1 MPGLVSGDH
10 DQRGFRRIVFLLIWL
25 VIIPTGVLLTL
36 AILMLV
42 FYEANLNLVFGI
54 LMVTLGGCLVT
65 GTVLTLVFLRREANL
80 SRLQTDFVSKVSH
93 ELRTPLTSIRMFAEM
108 LEQEKDPERMA
119 VCLDVLQRETVRL
132 SDRIERLLDWGRMES
147 GRRVYELEPDT
158 IGAIVDAAI
167 EVHDTATLGR
177 GAEVSTDIPEELP
190 QVMVDRAAMVDAV
203 SNLLSNAWK
212 YTGEDKQIRI
222 VAQDDG
228 KWVRIAVRDNGHGIP
243 KHEQRQVFDKFYRS
257 DDRLA
262 REVEGSGLGLAIVRH
277 VVRGHGGKVEV
288 ESDVGVGSTFTILLP
303 RAKPSDVAAFADTA
317 EPAVVQ

>member
-1 MPGLVSGDH
+1 MAGLLSGDH

-108 LEQEKDPERMA
+108 LEKEQDPEQVA
-119 VCLDVLQRETVRL
+119 VCLDVLQRETSRL

-147 GRRVYELEPDT
+147 GRRVYEHKPDT
-158 IGAIVDAAI
+158 VRAIVDAAI

-177 GAEVSTDIPEELP
+177 GAEVKAEIAEGLP
-190 QVMVDRAAMVDAV
+190 PVLADRGAMVDAV

-212 YTGEDKQIRI
+212 YTGDAKDIRI
-222 VAQDDG
+222 VADEEG
-228 KWVRIAVRDNGHGIP
+228 KWVRIAVTDNGHGIP
-243 KHEQRQVFDKFYRS
+243 KHEQRQVFEKFYRS

-277 VVRGHGGKVEV
+277 VVRGHGGRVEV
-288 ESDVGVGSTFTILLP
+288 ESEVGVGSTFTILLP
-303 RAKPSDVAAFADTA
+303 KAKADAETVAQAGD
-317 EPAVVQ
+317 PAVAR

>member
-10 DQRGFRRIVFLLIWL
+10 DQRGFRRIVLSLIWL
-25 VIIPTGVLLTL
+25 VVVPTGVLLTL

-42 FYEANLNLVFGI
+42 FYEANLNLLFGI

-65 GTVLTLVFLRREANL
+65 GTVLTLVFLRKEANL

-108 LEQEKDPERMA
+108 LEKEEDPERIS

-147 GRRVYELEPDT
+147 GRRVYEHKPDT
-158 IGAIVDAAI
+158 IRGIVEEAVQAH
-167 EVHDTATLGR
+167 VTATLGR
-177 GAEVSTDIPEELP
+177 GAEVEVDVPEGLP
-190 QVMVDRAAMVDAV
+190 QVMADRGAMVDAI

-212 YTGEDKQIRI
+212 YTGEDKRIR
-222 VAQDDG
+222 VSAREDG
-228 KWVRIAVRDNGHGIP
+228 KWVRIAVKDNGHGIP

-262 REVEGSGLGLAIVRH
+262 RAVEGSGLGLAIVRH
-277 VVRGHGGKVEV
+277 VVRGHGGKIEV
-288 ESDVGVGSTFTILLP
+288 ESEVGVGSTFTILLP
-303 RAKPSDVAAFADTA
+303 KARPADLAAFSETA
-317 EPAVVQ
+317 EPAVAQ